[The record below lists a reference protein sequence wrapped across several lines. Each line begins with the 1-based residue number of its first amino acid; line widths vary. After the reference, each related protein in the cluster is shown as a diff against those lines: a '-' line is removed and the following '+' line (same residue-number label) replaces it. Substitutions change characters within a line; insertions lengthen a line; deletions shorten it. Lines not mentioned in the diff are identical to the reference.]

1 MVGLDDLY
9 SHTKGA
15 SSKTAVALVTAVAQ
29 VRSLAWEF
37 AAKKSRDQA
46 GKQVKMKI
54 KVGSPTPNNSAEFLE
69 DVPCIWKWLNV
80 EGPRVN
86 IMTDLRFL
94 FPAEHDTLHSVSPVS
109 ILSGR

>member
-1 MVGLDDLY
+1 MIY
-9 SHTKGA
+9 TATQKGPVP
-15 SSKTAVALVTAVAQ
+15 KLLWLWLQLWLRFVPWPGNLQ
-29 VRSLAWEF
+29 P
-37 AAKKSRDQA
+37 KKSRDQA